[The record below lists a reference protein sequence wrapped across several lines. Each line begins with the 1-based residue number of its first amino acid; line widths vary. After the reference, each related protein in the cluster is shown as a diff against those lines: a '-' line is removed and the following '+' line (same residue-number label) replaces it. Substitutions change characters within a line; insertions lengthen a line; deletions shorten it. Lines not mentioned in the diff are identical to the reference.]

1 MYLLAFLTLF
11 PLQAPAPCPSG
22 LEHLSYKVWKCKW
35 FHFQGH
41 HTARFSLTPSHAA
54 VIWRTSRL
62 NCFDVWSRWSL
73 PLSLS
78 LSDDATSPHSLPNGA
93 NQCPDF
99 RTVSSVPFLGFSSL
113 LVYVRACFFC
123 LFSSFLFFYYCF
135 FLPLHEI
142 QMPSLEARGGSKRA
156 KQIWLSCLSQAL
168 ECQLG
173 KTCSYGCCV
182 ERNESNYTDW
192 QT

>member
-1 MYLLAFLTLF
+1 MYLLAFLTPF

-113 LVYVRACFFC
+113 LVYVRACFFLSFF
-123 LFSSFLFFYYCF
+123 LFSIFLLLFFF
-135 FLPLHEI
+135 TPAWDSNALPRSTRRQQTGQTNLTELFI
-142 QMPSLEARGGSKRA
+142 TSAWMSTWQNL
-156 KQIWLSCLSQAL
+156 QLWLLCG
-168 ECQLG
+168 E
-173 KTCSYGCCV
+173 KW
-182 ERNESNYTDW
+182 E
-192 QT
+192 